1 LLALTR
7 DVSDALSRCELTHVA
22 RAPIDVD
29 RARAQH
35 ADYERALV
43 GLGCTVERLAAGEE
57 MGDSVFIEDTAVIF
71 DEVAVITRPG
81 VESRRGETAAVI
93 LALQPYRPLVHI
105 ESPGTL
111 DGGDVLVVGRSVF
124 VGGNGRTNPAGI
136 EQMREALARL
146 GYDVRAVAVRGC
158 LHLKSAVTALDDQT
172 LLINRDWAPADA
184 FRAFSL
190 VDVHPSEAA
199 AANVVR
205 VRDRLL
211 YSSGFPRTR
220 DLMARA
226 GFDVATVDL
235 SEFAKAEGA
244 VTCCSLILP

>member
-1 LLALTR
+1 
-7 DVSDALSRCELTHVA
+7 
-22 RAPIDVD
+22 
-29 RARAQH
+29 
-35 ADYERALV
+35 
-43 GLGCTVERLAAGEE
+43 
-57 MGDSVFIEDTAVIF
+57 
-71 DEVAVITRPG
+71 
-81 VESRRGETAAVI
+81 
-93 LALQPYRPLVHI
+93 
-105 ESPGTL
+105 
-111 DGGDVLVVGRSVF
+111 
-124 VGGNGRTNPAGI
+124 
-136 EQMREALARL
+136 
-146 GYDVRAVAVRGC
+146 
-158 LHLKSAVTALDDQT
+158 VTALDDQT

-220 DLMARA
+220 DLMAHA

-244 VTCCSLILP
+244 VTCCSLIVP